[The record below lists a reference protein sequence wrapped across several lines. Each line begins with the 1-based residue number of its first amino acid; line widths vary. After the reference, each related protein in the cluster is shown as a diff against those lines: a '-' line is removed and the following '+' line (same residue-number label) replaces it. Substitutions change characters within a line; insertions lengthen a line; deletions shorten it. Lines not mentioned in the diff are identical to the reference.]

1 MVLARI
7 LDDPTFGVLNSLIF
21 FNQVDIISYLQ
32 SNPGYLEELF
42 GIIDSPTADI
52 KRKRDAVGFIQS
64 CCAIAK
70 SLQATPRATLYTNF
84 INHGLLRVITF
95 AILNKEASIRVAGT
109 DILVAM
115 IDHDPAMVRAYI
127 YKAINDK
134 KTPLTETLIELLLVE
149 VDLGVKAQAADAIKV
164 LLEPQPP
171 QLPQQ
176 ATQQT
181 HQQQQQ
187 QPQQQSSQAQSQE
200 GMARHT
206 GEFLSKVGEADPVRN
221 LQTESVIQHFYDFS
235 ANKLF
240 QPLKDLEKR
249 ETRKQQVFASMSKTP
264 TNQSVV
270 NDITFHE
277 VQLFNHLVEIII
289 YLSRTHQFR
298 SKFYIFQEDIS
309 SRIAQLLSAPQKH
322 LKLSMV
328 PICELSSCCVVLAAD
343 KALAALKF
351 FRQCIGLQDEYYNR
365 QIIQKKHFV
374 PILNIVYETMPRDN
388 LLNSACLELF
398 EYIKRENV
406 KQLIEHLVETFRSK
420 LLEIAYVDTF
430 DLLVRRYDQMQG
442 FNPDGD
448 TTLFSNDSTNT
459 PSRTPNVNGNQRWQG
474 VKEMDAV
481 EEAYFNTSDDED
493 EPLPKSVSSKAAKM
507 NGITTSPMLKSLVDY
522 PDDDDE
528 PMATTSSESGE
539 FGTKPELEPSPMLQT
554 PPPERLSEKRRREE
568 DNEEDELGKLSS
580 SKRRNSGP
588 LNLGSAAAGYN
599 TLKRKKG
606 FKNERD
612 SPSNGKKIEISLV
625 AKAASEPGSKGDD
638 GG

>member
-1 MVLARI
+1 M
-7 LDDPTFGVLNSLIF
+7 T
-21 FNQVDIISYLQ
+21 
-32 SNPGYLEELF
+32 
-42 GIIDSPTADI
+42 
-52 KRKRDAVGFIQS
+52 
-64 CCAIAK
+64 
-70 SLQATPRATLYTNF
+70 
-84 INHGLLRVITF
+84 
-95 AILNKEASIRVAGT
+95 
-109 DILVAM
+109 
-115 IDHDPAMVRAYI
+115 
-127 YKAINDK
+127 
-134 KTPLTETLIELLLVE
+134 
-149 VDLGVKAQAADAIKV
+149 
-164 LLEPQPP
+164 
-171 QLPQQ
+171 
-176 ATQQT
+176 
-181 HQQQQQ
+181 
-187 QPQQQSSQAQSQE
+187 
-200 GMARHT
+200 
-206 GEFLSKVGEADPVRN
+206 
-221 LQTESVIQHFYDFS
+221 
-235 ANKLF
+235 
-240 QPLKDLEKR
+240 
-249 ETRKQQVFASMSKTP
+249 KTP
-264 TNQSVV
+264 TNQSTV

-328 PICELSSCCVVLAAD
+328 PVSELSSHFVVLAAD
-343 KALAALKF
+343 TALAALKF

-420 LLEIAYVDTF
+420 LLEITYVDTF

-459 PSRTPNVNGNQRWQG
+459 PNRTPNVNGNQRWQG

-493 EPLPKSVSSKAAKM
+493 EPLPKSTSSKAAKM
-507 NGITTSPMLKSLVDY
+507 NGVTTSPMLKSLVDY
-522 PDDDDE
+522 PDDDEE
-528 PMATTSSESGE
+528 PMDTTSIEPGE
-539 FGTKPELEPSPMLQT
+539 LGTKPELEPSPMLQT

-588 LNLGSAAAGYN
+588 LNLGSVAAGHN

-606 FKNERD
+606 FKNDRD

-625 AKAASEPGSKGDD
+625 AKAASEAGSKGDD